1 MLLCSKGWFESKTLY
16 ARVPSLLQMCIV
28 LWHLI
33 TASFL
38 GWTNMFL
45 NPLVGETK
53 QTGFFKTFPWKT
65 LRLCDTCLAST
76 GKGTPSEMHGRNYST
91 LAAWRLTRLTHEGY
105 IDHECGNLSPY
116 MAVQGYRHETVV
128 YDWLHNVYLG
138 VGRDLFAS
146 GLKML
151 IMKGVWEHV
160 GNDWNSVLAAVHMEM
175 HRSCANDGF
184 LNLFFMCMS
193 FS

>member
-1 MLLCSKGWFESKTLY
+1 
-16 ARVPSLLQMCIV
+16 
-28 LWHLI
+28 
-33 TASFL
+33 
-38 GWTNMFL
+38 
-45 NPLVGETK
+45 
-53 QTGFFKTFPWKT
+53 
-65 LRLCDTCLAST
+65 
-76 GKGTPSEMHGRNYST
+76 
-91 LAAWRLTRLTHEGY
+91 
-105 IDHECGNLSPY
+105 

-184 LNLFFMCMS
+184 LNLFFMCIS